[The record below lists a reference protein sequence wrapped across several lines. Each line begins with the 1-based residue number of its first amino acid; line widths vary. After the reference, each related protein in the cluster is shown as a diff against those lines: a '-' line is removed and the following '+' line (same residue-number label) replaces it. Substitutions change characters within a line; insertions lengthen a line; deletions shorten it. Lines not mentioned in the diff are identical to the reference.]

1 MDRKYLIRSGLAST
15 LISLERRVL
24 NFLYFTVVRVF
35 NKTVEYV
42 NMFSKFST
50 EDTIGL
56 VRS

>member
-1 MDRKYLIRSGLAST
+1 MVRKYFVCSRPAIYTAQP
-15 LISLERRVL
+15 ISETQILHCA
-24 NFLYFTVVRVF
+24 TIRVF